1 MNTVSLSA
9 DLVAY
14 LRDSRGMS
22 LRQIGELV
30 DLSESYVSRVANGQ
44 RRFTLEHLDRF
55 EKALGQPL
63 PLLLLEAC
71 WKPKAPS
78 GEQAMF
84 DEALAL
90 LRRSASLS
98 ATAEAKCDRRTVSW
112 TGRPAARLRIG
123 SDSACG
129 RLSMRPAYQSRK
141 PASIMGP

>member
-98 ATAEAKCDRRTVSW
+98 AKLETESNQA
-112 TGRPAARLRIG
+112 
-123 SDSACG
+123 DSAEN
-129 RLSMRPAYQSRK
+129 A
-141 PASIMGP
+141 A

>member
-1 MNTVSLSA
+1 MNSVSLSA
-9 DLVAY
+9 DLVAH
-14 LRDSRGMS
+14 LRDTQGMS

-71 WKPKAPS
+71 WKPKAPT
-78 GEQAMF
+78 EQQAMF

-90 LRRSASLS
+90 LRRSARLS
-98 ATAEAKCDRRTVSW
+98 TKLEAEADK
-112 TGRPAARLRIG
+112 P
-123 SDSACG
+123 DSAEN
-129 RLSMRPAYQSRK
+129 A
-141 PASIMGP
+141 A